1 MQGLGVYFS
10 LLGFALFGILPCR
23 DQESTEDLAP
33 QLPNE
38 CGLSRQLGVGQG
50 RSSGK
55 ECPRSQWGE
64 RKGRPMLALLHYLL
78 GNDLAAFLLVPDF
91 AISSWQKGQGC
102 HGKLPASSIHD
113 ASRFSASHRA
123 SVTPSSCPRFP
134 WLRDGGHPSGN
145 LQGELRLG
153 GNDGEP
159 YCSKNTQQ
167 KRKCVY
173 QPMLVE
179 RLKR

>member
-78 GNDLAAFLLVPDF
+78 GNDLAAFLASPGLCYLVMGEG
-91 AISSWQKGQGC
+91 SGLSWK
-102 HGKLPASSIHD
+102 A
-113 ASRFSASHRA
+113 
-123 SVTPSSCPRFP
+123 PS
-134 WLRDGGHPSGN
+134 
-145 LQGELRLG
+145 LQY
-153 GNDGEP
+153 P
-159 YCSKNTQQ
+159 
-167 KRKCVY
+167 
-173 QPMLVE
+173 
-179 RLKR
+179 